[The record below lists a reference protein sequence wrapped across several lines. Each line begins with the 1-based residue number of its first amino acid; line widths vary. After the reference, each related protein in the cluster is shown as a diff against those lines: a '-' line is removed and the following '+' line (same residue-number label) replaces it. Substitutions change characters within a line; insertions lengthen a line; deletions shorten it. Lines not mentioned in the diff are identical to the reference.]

1 MPVTTMKSDEA
12 RQSWRDM
19 LDLAASG
26 DSVIVERYNKPV
38 AVMISYEA
46 WLAVQEELEDLELG
60 TRASA
65 IYERWKQDPSRARAW
80 EDVESDLLADGLL
93 DE

>member
-1 MPVTTMKSDEA
+1 MSVTAMKSDEA
-12 RQSWRDM
+12 RQGRRDV
-19 LDLAASG
+19 LDIASKG
-26 DSVIVERYNKPV
+26 GSVVVERYNKPV

-60 TRASA
+60 ARAVA
-65 IYERWKQDPSRARAW
+65 AHERWKKVPTVARSW
-80 EDVESDLLADGLL
+80 EEVEADLLADGLL